1 MPIRASM
8 ASILSLTAI
17 DLESRLDVNSLV
29 ACCGTL
35 RASAG

>member
-17 DLESRLDVNSLV
+17 DLESRLDVELQV
-29 ACCGTL
+29 AP
-35 RASAG
+35 S